1 MDSKK
6 YICLLFFLIST
17 LLCYLL
23 YLTNSSYHFCY
34 QNTKRYFEAVEE
46 PKHHKST
53 LLPKIPKE
61 QYGKRWIDEM
71 EKKYQNERERI
82 QKVCKKHD
90 IPRRKLIDKEFIHI
104 LRNHKIALCTNAKV
118 GSSTW
123 RQHFTY
129 LLPNNENKK
138 HYGHWTSKDN
148 FTITE
153 NDFTGGHDHW
163 ISTSDIKNFIRRN
176 RFLSVSFVRNPFE
189 RLVSAYNDKI
199 RERWIK
205 KKGYQKWFENDTSFS
220 SFVSL
225 VLHQHQTSCNPSKP
239 QITSSKS
246 SNNNCES
253 KINLHWRPF
262 VIRCSYCDINY
273 DMIGRMETWNDDF
286 NYIIRKRK
294 LEKYFPVQKT
304 DNLQYHATKQ
314 NTTQVTKDLFS
325 KLSKKQKEDLYE
337 MFRIDFEMF
346 NYNPEIY
353 L

>member
-6 YICLLFFLIST
+6 YICVLVFLIST
-17 LLCYLL
+17 LLWL
-23 YLTNSSYHFCY
+23 YLTNSPY
-34 QNTKRYFEAVEE
+34 QVFIRIQRDIFEPVEE
-46 PKHHKST
+46 PKHHEST
-53 LLPKIPKE
+53 LLPKVPKE
-61 QYGKRWIDEM
+61 QYGMRWIDEM

-90 IPRRKLIDKEFIHI
+90 IPRQKLIDKKFIHI

-129 LLPNNENKK
+129 LLPKNENKK

-153 NDFTGGHDHW
+153 NDFTGGHNDW
-163 ISTSDIKNFIRRN
+163 ISTSVIKNFLRRN
-176 RFLSVSFVRNPFE
+176 RFLSVSFVRHPFE

-220 SFVSL
+220 SFVNL
-225 VLHQHQTSCNPSKP
+225 VLYQHQTSCNPSKP

-253 KINLHWRPF
+253 NLHWRPF

-304 DNLQYHATKQ
+304 DNRQYHATKQ
-314 NTTQVTKDLFS
+314 NTTEVTKDLFS
-325 KLSKKQKEDLYE
+325 NLSKKQKEDLYK